1 MRPGGAGASGRTPSP
16 MTPHHSTTTPTPL
29 SPQTL
34 DGLGGWHLFLAHV
47 PLCTELE
54 EGQEEAGS
62 TLWWPSAG
70 HRGVGSCLLSAS
82 LCIINTL
89 SSGLFH
95 LLLLP
100 PENHC
105 KLRPQVTV
113 SQGHPS
119 LPQAA
124 QGEGAPQRVMSCGC
138 RSRSGPSYLGREDRV
153 RLSRWLKS
161 SGFPAR
167 ACVPGLPGI
176 LALAAALC
184 CRLFFLGP
192 QGSGSVLCPVCDAWI
207 YVSRRERMRGASL
220 LLT

>member
-1 MRPGGAGASGRTPSP
+1 MRPRGAGASGRTPSP
-16 MTPHHSTTTPTPL
+16 MTPRHSTTTPTPL

-70 HRGVGSCLLSAS
+70 HRGVGSSLLSAG
-82 LCIINTL
+82 LCKINTL

-100 PENHC
+100 PETHC

-124 QGEGAPQRVMSCGC
+124 QREGAPQWVMWLQEQIRTRLPAERRQSQAFQVAQVQ
-138 RSRSGPSYLGREDRV
+138 RFPYL
-153 RLSRWLKS
+153 S
-161 SGFPAR
+161 
-167 ACVPGLPGI
+167 
-176 LALAAALC
+176 
-184 CRLFFLGP
+184 
-192 QGSGSVLCPVCDAWI
+192 LCPQAPRHPCFGCGPV
-207 YVSRRERMRGASL
+207 L
-220 LLT
+220 